1 MCQNM
6 VGIPTRVWI
15 IGFDLQGPG
24 KMTQIP
30 QPADNP
36 VWCLAPA
43 MNNDP
48 CGYPCEQSE
57 GAGGVAKK

>member
-6 VGIPTRVWI
+6 VEILTRVWV
-15 IGFDLQGPG
+15 IGFDLQGAG

-43 MNNDP
+43 MNDP
-48 CGYPCEQSE
+48 CGYPGKQSE
-57 GAGGVAKK
+57 GPGGVSKK